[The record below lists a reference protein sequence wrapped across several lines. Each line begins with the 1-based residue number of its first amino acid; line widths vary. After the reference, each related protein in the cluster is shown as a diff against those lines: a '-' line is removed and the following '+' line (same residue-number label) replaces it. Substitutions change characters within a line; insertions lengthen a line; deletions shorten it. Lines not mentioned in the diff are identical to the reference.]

1 MDHLILVY
9 LILDYYL
16 ISDLSYIND
25 IINSIDFHIHI
36 DVEYISYNIIY
47 IMSEIILRC
56 SR

>member
-1 MDHLILVY
+1 MDHLILIY

-16 ISDLSYIND
+16 ISDLSHIND